1 MTGLTAMQPKPYNPT
16 LIFFLHNV
24 IKLSL
29 ISILLTAVDFSAANM
44 L

>member
-1 MTGLTAMQPKPYNPT
+1 MHGKRDIDNALGDIEKYA
-16 LIFFLHNV
+16 IEDS
-24 IKLSL
+24 LSL